1 MFYYIYLFLLLIIL
15 TFTKSDNLK
24 DKLIDKNLTVEINNE
39 NGSIIYKD
47 LIEFINDG
55 KLKMSNPGSKKQAIM
70 VLGLTGVGKSTL
82 VNYLND
88 IPLKCAKVNGV
99 WRIDLEN
106 PNITLE
112 CGFKIGHKNSETIYP
127 SACTPPGKLV
137 SFIDNPGFQD
147 NRGFEIEIA
156 NSFFREQIIENVE
169 DLKFLILL
177 NHGDVLDRRVQF
189 FENIKRFS
197 DFLGIFN
204 NNDTNVLR
212 KFSKSIGIIVSKVN
226 NDGDSDLDVKHML
239 KELLSQSLKNNKI
252 LSPNETIVFKQ
263 VLENDQIEIFSNP
276 RKNVVLDDSQKI
288 QISHMIDRL
297 DYIKKKD
304 AIIRVSL
311 DRSQMPKLNSYL
323 IENFEKF
330 EKNVE
335 KVLTKNFH
343 LFINNVIENPPNIN
357 NVSLIRKF
365 LNQFNENSTKKVDF
379 DIFMK
384 TLDPA
389 FLDLNST
396 NKVYEDKQVLDYFI
410 NLMPS
415 EFRKSFSNE
424 RNWIGLNLVSKINDL
439 VTNKLFKYILEE
451 NKKFQANFVSLL
463 ERNVENYAKISTS
476 QAYDIDQIKKLQK
489 FLENLDAQLKNEIT
503 EGFLMNLDS
512 DLLSI
517 NEKSLQI
524 SQLKSLSLFNELLPI
539 GMKPHI
545 SSRESLG
552 ALNLK
557 LKALIN
563 ELQGLQSFEEYNF
576 GNNIFTYKANFAKM
590 SSILSLINNAANII
604 DLKSVRIFVANSL
617 VIDNFK
623 IDTKRYFTH
632 SPDVVIVSPQVKFNP
647 KATIDLSCYTI
658 LGYPNNQV
666 KAFNGNGFGAN
677 GEDGLAGLPGY
688 NGGQLVVF
696 ADEILDSNNLEFKSK
711 GSNGGPGQNGYLN
724 SFITLNYFCF

>member
-1 MFYYIYLFLLLIIL
+1 MIYYIYLYLLLIIL
-15 TFTKSDNLK
+15 SFTKSDNLK
-24 DKLIDKNLTVEINNE
+24 DKAVENNLTVDISNE
-39 NGSIIYKD
+39 NGSIVYKD
-47 LIEFINDG
+47 LIEFIKDG
-55 KLKMSNPGSKKQAIM
+55 KLKISNLGSKKQAIM

-88 IPLKCAKVNGV
+88 IPLKCGKINGV

-169 DLKFLILL
+169 DLKFLIVL

-204 NNDTNVLR
+204 SNETNVLR
-212 KFSKSIGIIVSKVN
+212 NFSKSIGIIVSKVN
-226 NDGDSDLDVKHML
+226 NDGDSDLDVKSML
-239 KELLSQSLKNNKI
+239 KELLFQSLINNKI

-276 RKNVVLDDSQKI
+276 RKNVVLDDSQKV
-288 QISHMIDRL
+288 QILNMIDKL
-297 DYIKKKD
+297 DYIKKKE
-304 AIIRVSL
+304 ALIRVSL
-311 DRSQMPKLNSYL
+311 DRSQIPTLNSYL
-323 IENFEKF
+323 IDNFEKF

-335 KVLTKNFH
+335 TVLTKNFQ
-343 LFINNVIENPPNIN
+343 LFINKTTENPPNITG
-357 NVSLIRKF
+357 VPLIRKF
-365 LNQFNENSTKKVDF
+365 LNYFNQNSTKKIDF
-379 DIFMK
+379 DIFME

-389 FLDLNST
+389 FLDLNSK
-396 NKVYEDKQVLDYFI
+396 NKVYEDKKVLDYFI

-415 EFRKSFSNE
+415 EFRQSFSNE
-424 RNWIGLNLVSKINDL
+424 RNWIGLNLVSKMNKL

-451 NKKFQANFVSLL
+451 NKKFQVNFVSLL
-463 ERNVENYAKISTS
+463 HRNVENYAKISTS
-476 QAYDIDQIKKLQK
+476 QAYDTDQIKKIQK

-503 EGFLMNLDS
+503 EVFLMNLDS
-512 DLLSI
+512 EVLSI
-517 NEKSLQI
+517 SEKSLQL
-524 SQLKSLSLFNELLPI
+524 SQLKSLILFNELLPI
-539 GMKPHI
+539 GMKLHI
-545 SSRESLG
+545 SSSRESL
-552 ALNLK
+552 ASLNLK

-563 ELQGLQSFEEYNF
+563 ELHDLQSFEEYSF
-576 GNNIFTYKANFAKM
+576 GNNVFTYKANFAKM
-590 SSILSLINNAANII
+590 SSILSTINNAANVI

-617 VIDNFK
+617 VIDYFK
-623 IDTKRYFTH
+623 IDTQRYFTH
-632 SPDVVIVSPQVKFNP
+632 SPDVIIVSPLVKFNP
-647 KATIDLSCYTI
+647 KATIDLSSYTI
-658 LGYPNNQV
+658 LGYPNNQP
-666 KAFNGNGFGAN
+666 KAFNGNGFSAN

-696 ADEILDSNNLEFKSK
+696 ADEILDSNNLQFKSL
-711 GSNGGPGQNGYLN
+711 GSNGGPGQNGY
-724 SFITLNYFCF
+724 I